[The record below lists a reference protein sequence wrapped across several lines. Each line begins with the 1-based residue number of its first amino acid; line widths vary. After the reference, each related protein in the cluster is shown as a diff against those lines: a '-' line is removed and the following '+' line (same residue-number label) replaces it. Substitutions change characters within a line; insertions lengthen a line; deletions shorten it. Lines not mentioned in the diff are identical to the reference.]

1 MKRLKSFRRW
11 MSETCLPCPPTHLDN
26 NESYVF
32 SFYEDIVQVNNR
44 HFVSVAAVLCLLCFC
59 VIWIDSGWVGGGGR
73 KRKNVPVSAE
83 AEEMSALKLLNEFFA
98 SPRVLHCL
106 KCERLN
112 QKFVIVEKY
121 FKF

>member
-44 HFVSVAAVLCLLCFC
+44 HFVSVAAAVCC
-59 VIWIDSGWVGGGGR
+59 VVFVFVSFGLTAVGLAGVGG
-73 KRKNVPVSAE
+73 E
-83 AEEMSALKLLNEFFA
+83 AKECSRFC
-98 SPRVLHCL
+98 RG
-106 KCERLN
+106 
-112 QKFVIVEKY
+112 
-121 FKF
+121 

>member
-11 MSETCLPCPPTHLDN
+11 MSETCLPCPPSHLDN

-59 VIWIDSGWVGGGGR
+59 VIWIDSGWVGGAAWGAKECSPYLPR
-73 KRKNVPVSAE
+73 LKRRQP
-83 AEEMSALKLLNEFFA
+83 
-98 SPRVLHCL
+98 
-106 KCERLN
+106 
-112 QKFVIVEKY
+112 
-121 FKF
+121 